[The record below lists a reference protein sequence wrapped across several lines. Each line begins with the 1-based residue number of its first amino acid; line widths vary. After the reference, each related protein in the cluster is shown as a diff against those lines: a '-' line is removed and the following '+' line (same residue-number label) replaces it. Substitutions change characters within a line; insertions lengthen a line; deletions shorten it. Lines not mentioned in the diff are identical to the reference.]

1 MTTSAANGTPVEQAW
16 RRNLYVCAAGSFT
29 TIIGMTLILP
39 ILPLYV
45 RDLGVTDPAAITRWS
60 GIAYAATFLTAA
72 LTAPLWGHLG
82 DRYGRK
88 SMLIRASLGMAIA
101 MSLIGLARNV
111 EQLVLLRLLAGL
123 LGGYASGS
131 TILVAA
137 QTPKERSAWA
147 LGVLSSAIMAGN
159 IVGPLV
165 GGSVAQAFGVE
176 VAFFGTGALIFLAF
190 IGTAVFVKEQPR
202 AGGAAGSRGTAK
214 RSGGWKDVPHKS
226 TVLSLLGLSV
236 LLMFATISVEP
247 IITVH
252 VERLTGSTDHVALF
266 AAIVFSLT
274 ALGTVL
280 SGPWLGKLAD
290 RIGHLRVLTG
300 SLIAATILLAVQA
313 IAPELWTFAALRF
326 ATGLALGGIT
336 PTVVATIRRL
346 LPDTSVGLVLGY
358 NVSAQY
364 LGQVTGPILA
374 GILGGALGTSAVFVA
389 TAALT
394 ALGVLATLAIRRRVD
409 TQRVGVDSAET
420 AEATEAAVAA
430 KASDGDDGDRDGAGR
445 SQRSY

>member
-1 MTTSAANGTPVEQAW
+1 MTTSPHVHPDHAW
-16 RRNLYVCAAGSFT
+16 RRNLLVCAIGSFT

-45 RDLGVTDPAAITRWS
+45 HDLGVTEPGAITTWS

-82 DRYGRK
+82 DRFGRK
-88 SMLIRASLGMAIA
+88 PMLIRASLGMAIA
-101 MSLIGLARNV
+101 MSLIGLAQDV
-111 EQLVLLRLLAGL
+111 YQLVLIRLLAGL

-137 QTPKERSAWA
+137 QTPKGRSAWA

-159 IVGPLV
+159 VVGPLL
-165 GGSVAQAFGVE
+165 GGTIAQAFGVE
-176 VAFFGTGALIFLAF
+176 IAFLSTGALIFLAF
-190 IGTAVFVKEQPR
+190 LGTAFFLTEQPR
-202 AGGAAGSRGTAK
+202 QRRRQTRQK
-214 RSGGWKDVPHKS
+214 TRVRGWKDIPHKS
-226 TVLSLLGLSV
+226 IVIALLGLSV

-252 VERLTGSTDHVALF
+252 VEHLTGSTEHVAIY
-266 AAIVFSLT
+266 AAVVFSLT
-274 ALGTVL
+274 ALGTIL

-290 RIGHLRVLTG
+290 YIGHLRVLTA
-300 SLIAATILLAVQA
+300 SLAAATLLLALQA
-313 IAPELWTFAALRF
+313 VAPDLWTFASLRF
-326 ATGLALGGIT
+326 ATGIALGGIT

-346 LPDTSVGLVLGY
+346 LPETSVGLVLGY

-374 GILGGALGTSAVFVA
+374 GILGGALGTNAVFVA
-389 TAALT
+389 TAIVTGTGLLAALAISKKLT
-394 ALGVLATLAIRRRVD
+394 ALHD
-409 TQRVGVDSAET
+409 TNA
-420 AEATEAAVAA
+420 
-430 KASDGDDGDRDGAGR
+430 
-445 SQRSY
+445 